1 MRISSREFA
10 MSIRTVLISAFLL
23 GSGAAPALAAANGT
37 GFTYFDD
44 AQGIGNRPVATTL
57 SRAEVTAQ
65 ARETRNADVETM
77 EQGYPTTRSTDDP
90 PHAGSWMA
98 NERPYRQM
106 AKVRGDPT
114 RVFDGQY
121 SSY

>member
-1 MRISSREFA
+1 
-10 MSIRTVLISAFLL
+10 MSIRTALISAFLL
-23 GSGAAPALAAANGT
+23 GTGAAPALAAANGT

-44 AQGIGNRPVATTL
+44 AQGIGYRPVATTL
-57 SRAEVTAQ
+57 SRAEVAAE
-65 ARETRNADVETM
+65 AREARNADVETM
-77 EQGYPTTRSTDDP
+77 EQGYPTTRSANDP
-90 PHAGSWMA
+90 LRAGSWTA

-114 RVFDGQY
+114 RVFDGRY